1 MHFYHNG
8 LKVIPIS
15 PDINCG
21 LAGITTFFQLA
32 DPESIGEVKK
42 VYTFNN
48 LVKIIEEDKHPDLFI
63 IHLSEPIME
72 YNEIIPNNFGLF
84 PYIISKALT
93 PDFFV
98 CCIPCELADS
108 KFINDISEGIL
119 SRFGF
124 PIDYVHISNII
135 VDGAGVVN
143 NELLTVTNTT
153 QDDVDSR
160 VMRLR
165 LHSKVPAF
173 NLLNHGDL
181 NLIYEDLNRHLKE
194 YQKVLTIL

>member
-1 MHFYHNG
+1 LHFYHNG

-84 PYIISKALT
+84 PYIISK
-93 PDFFV
+93 V
-98 CCIPCELADS
+98 CISIKEDHATGHFRPPSRPNKTIFADVKAS
-108 KFINDISEGIL
+108 
-119 SRFGF
+119 
-124 PIDYVHISNII
+124 H
-135 VDGAGVVN
+135 
-143 NELLTVTNTT
+143 
-153 QDDVDSR
+153 
-160 VMRLR
+160 
-165 LHSKVPAF
+165 
-173 NLLNHGDL
+173 
-181 NLIYEDLNRHLKE
+181 
-194 YQKVLTIL
+194 